1 MDVKSRNG
9 EKIEIFSNFLAHPVE
24 TLWPILTVLHQ
35 NVRRSVPYILDHIW
49 RDAHPWLIFAVLSAV
64 LRSGFR
70 DTVEYIASAHLSAQ
84 YRHLLVVICNCLSCQ
99 QQRAVARCPKR
110 STQPGLATYRI
121 KNYQLTIHFDFRF
134 LAFLHKNRNIHNTRI
149 YRDCFWSGLPLAD
162 TT

>member
-24 TLWPILTVLHQ
+24 TLWPILTVLRQ

-49 RDAHPWLIFAVLSAV
+49 RDARPWLFIFAVLSAV

-99 QQRAVARCPKR
+99 QQRSCSSLSK
-110 STQPGLATYRI
+110 TQHTTWTSHLQF
-121 KNYQLTIHFDFRF
+121 QLTIHFDFRF
-134 LAFLHKNRNIHNTRI
+134 FAFLHKNRNIHNTRI
-149 YRDCFWSGLPLAD
+149 YRDCF
-162 TT
+162 